1 MTGIGGIVAGIGF
14 RAVAGKAIANAKSD
28 FAAIPPKV
36 KLALLAIAL
45 LAVAVIVHQRFAHKA
60 IRAAELAGEAT
71 GEARANAA
79 WSAQVRQAK
88 AAAET
93 ARLKAEALSRSIAN
107 QERTRHEEALRRD
120 AADAGTLLL
129 RGPGAAAG
137 RRGPV
142 DHPGV
147 PAGAGGHLD
156 PAAKPDDPGRQMP
169 SGDWAL
175 VPWSWLVSRA
185 QEHDDILSEAVT
197 WRRDHARQSAAW
209 QQLKAGDGVVKP

>member
-107 QERTRHEEALRRD
+107 QERTRHEEAASTSALVR
-120 AADAGTLLL
+120 
-129 RGPGAAAG
+129 
-137 RRGPV
+137 
-142 DHPGV
+142 
-147 PAGAGGHLD
+147 GAGD
-156 PAAKPDDPGRQMP
+156 RE
-169 SGDWAL
+169 
-175 VPWSWLVSRA
+175 RR
-185 QEHDDILSEAVT
+185 AVT
-197 WRRDHARQSAAW
+197 WRRARRCGATIRAPFPGRSTCRSSRRCWRSPAC
-209 QQLKAGDGVVKP
+209 